1 MKEILKTRKAKLSVS
16 IIASNEEVNIK
27 RCLESVKSMADEI
40 VLVYNDTYDSTVRIS
55 REYGASCYEVKWQGY
70 RDQKNI
76 SLLKTSNQWV
86 LCLDADEE
94 VSPELRDSIKETLT
108 HERLDDYN
116 GYYFNRCTFFLGR
129 WIKHGDWYPD
139 KKLRLVKKTKSEWRG
154 NNEHEKLFVNGKVK
168 HLDGDLLHYSY
179 PTMKSL
185 ISKIPHFSHF
195 YLEREIIKGG
205 SFKLSNVL
213 IRPPWR
219 FIRAYFLK
227 LGFLDG
233 FPGFFIAV
241 STAFS
246 TFFKYSQI
254 FEIKFKN
261 K

>member
-1 MKEILKTRKAKLSVS
+1 MKEIIKTGKAKLSVS
-16 IIASNEEVNIK
+16 IIASNEELNIG
-27 RCLESVKSMADEI
+27 RCLESVKCIADEI
-40 VLVYNDTYDSTVRIS
+40 ILVYNDTHDSTVKIS
-55 REYGASCYEVKWQGY
+55 KEFGAKCFEVEWQGY
-70 RDQKNI
+70 RDQKNV
-76 SLLKTSNQWV
+76 SLLKASNQWV
-86 LCLDADEE
+86 LCLDADEV
-94 VSPELRDSIKETLT
+94 VSQNLRDSITETLK

-116 GYYFNRCTFFLGR
+116 GYCFNRCSFFLGS
-129 WIKHGDWYPD
+129 WIKYGDWYPD
-139 KKLRLVKKTKSEWRG
+139 KKLRLVKKLESEWRG
-154 NNEHEKLFVNGKVK
+154 NTEHDKLFVNGKVK

-179 PTMKSL
+179 PSMKSL

-195 YLEREIIKGG
+195 YLERETVKGG
-205 SFKLSNVL
+205 RFKLSNVL
-213 IRPPWR
+213 IRPFWR